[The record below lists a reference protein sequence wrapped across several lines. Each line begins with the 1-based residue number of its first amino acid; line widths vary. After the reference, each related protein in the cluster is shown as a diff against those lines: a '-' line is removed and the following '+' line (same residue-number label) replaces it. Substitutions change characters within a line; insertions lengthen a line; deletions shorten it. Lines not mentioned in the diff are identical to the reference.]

1 MKNMFYWLLHTRLIH
16 MYWLNSLANNNL
28 QESANKIKNR
38 VSHTF
43 FIHVQYTGHDTLS
56 HNKDK
61 MFSYCGYT
69 SPYVCLL
76 KPPFI
81 NCICYMYDGIN
92 LIALNSSSLSSPCF
106 CEGVDPLWPW
116 CFLFTLTLI
125 NEPKVNLV
133 FFCQL
138 LLCCYTASFSVDL
151 PGSLL
156 IFSCHTIIWS
166 YLSYTGFWHV
176 HFC

>member
-16 MYWLNSLANNNL
+16 ILMYWLNSLANNNL

-43 FIHVQYTGHDTLS
+43 LIRVQYSGHDTLS
-56 HNKDK
+56 HNKHK

-81 NCICYMYDGIN
+81 SCICYVYNGIN

-106 CEGVDPLWPW
+106 CEGVDWSIHFLWPR
-116 CFLFTLTLI
+116 FLFTLTLI
-125 NEPKVNLV
+125 NEPKVNLG
-133 FFCQL
+133 FFFANHCFAATL
-138 LLCCYTASFSVDL
+138 LFSL
-151 PGSLL
+151 
-156 IFSCHTIIWS
+156 
-166 YLSYTGFWHV
+166 
-176 HFC
+176 

>member
-16 MYWLNSLANNNL
+16 ILMYWLNSLANNNL
-28 QESANKIKNR
+28 QESANEIKNR

-43 FIHVQYTGHDTLS
+43 FIHVQYIGHDTLS
-56 HNKDK
+56 HNKHK

-81 NCICYMYDGIN
+81 SCIDYMYNGIN

-151 PGSLL
+151 PGSCWYFYV
-156 IFSCHTIIWS
+156 IQ
-166 YLSYTGFWHV
+166 
-176 HFC
+176 

>member
-38 VSHTF
+38 VGHTF
-43 FIHVQYTGHDTLS
+43 FIHVQYIDHDTLS
-56 HNKDK
+56 HNKHK

-81 NCICYMYDGIN
+81 SCIDYMYNGIN

-151 PGSLL
+151 PGSCWYFYV
-156 IFSCHTIIWS
+156 IQ
-166 YLSYTGFWHV
+166 
-176 HFC
+176 

>member
-1 MKNMFYWLLHTRLIH
+1 MWTCASGPSTLKMAETWVINLMKTLWGYDPAEMKNMFYWLLHTRLIH

-43 FIHVQYTGHDTLS
+43 FIHVQYIGHDTLS
-56 HNKDK
+56 HNKHK
-61 MFSYCGYT
+61 MFSHCGYT

-81 NCICYMYDGIN
+81 SCIYYMYDGIN

-106 CEGVDPLWPW
+106 VKV
-116 CFLFTLTLI
+116 LI
-125 NEPKVNLV
+125 HCGHDV
-133 FFCQL
+133 F
-138 LLCCYTASFSVDL
+138 YSH
-151 PGSLL
+151 SL
-156 IFSCHTIIWS
+156 
-166 YLSYTGFWHV
+166 
-176 HFC
+176 